1 MVGRTTILKV
11 AGHCEGSYPQRH
23 RRHGVGIR
31 PVRLIAAIGFALEAL
46 IVCSIGSAAQPLP
59 RSVLILNQSTP
70 FGPWQNTIIAAIRS
84 TMNEGAAEPVTF
96 YLEHLDFSRFKG
108 QQYLSSLENHFRE
121 KYRDKP
127 IGVMVAIGPVAL
139 DYALNI
145 RTVFLPSVPIVFTAV
160 EDTHVTQG
168 SIPSNVTGVTM
179 DQSLSRMIEAAQIVV
194 PDLKGFAIVGTRLE
208 DQIYYRNFAN
218 DLPNFSRVLQFIDLM
233 GLSVDETRERVSA
246 LPEHTAILYI
256 GLNFYGSAAYVAAE
270 VVPLIAERANRPIIV
285 DAETFLG
292 TGAVGGFILTPRQLG
307 QDAGRLALSILQGAD
322 VSGIP
327 ITRGS
332 PRKPIF
338 DWRQL
343 QRWQVDA
350 GRLPIGSEIR
360 FRERGIWDQY
370 WGYILSVVAAILLQ
384 GALISWLLYEHWRRT
399 VAEANSMELTHEL
412 TQMNRFATA
421 GEMSA
426 SIAHELRQPLAAIA
440 SYGSAGLNWLKKQ
453 VPDLNEARVSLE
465 AVVRESHRADDV
477 IKSVRAIFRHESPAR
492 AQINLNELIQDVITV
507 TARSINSN
515 NIVLNTNLTDNPPP
529 VVMANSVQLKQVIL
543 NLIMN
548 AVDAMSQPGHWAR
561 ILQLGT
567 QVLPDGTVLMRVTD
581 SGPSADPK
589 IVAKMFQPFFT
600 TKPGGM
606 GMGLPI
612 CKTIVEAHGGTLT
625 ASPSKPHGMEFRIV
639 LPLANMG

>member
-1 MVGRTTILKV
+1 MRRREFLFG
-11 AGHCEGSYPQRH
+11 Y
-23 RRHGVGIR
+23 RRHPHSTHR
-31 PVRLIAAIGFALEAL
+31 RLIATIALALETL
-46 IVCSIGSAAQPLP
+46 TVCSVGSAAQPLP

-70 FGPWQNTIIAAIRS
+70 FGPWQNTIIATVRS
-84 TMNEGAAEPVTF
+84 TMNQGAAEPVTF
-96 YLEHLDFSRFKG
+96 YMEHLDFSRFKG

-139 DYALNI
+139 DYALNM
-145 RTVFLPSVPIVFTAV
+145 RAVFWSSVPIVFTAV
-160 EDTHVTQG
+160 EDTYVTRG
-168 SIPSNVTGVTM
+168 NIPSNVTGVTM
-179 DQSLSRMIEAAQIVV
+179 DQSLGRMIEAARIVV

-218 DLPNFSRVLQFIDLM
+218 DLPHFSRDLQFIDLM
-233 GLSVDETRERVSA
+233 GLSIDETRQRVSA

-292 TGAVGGFILTPRQLG
+292 TGAVGGFIVTPRQLG

-327 ITRGS
+327 ITRGG

-350 GRLPIGSEIR
+350 SRLPIDSEIR
-360 FRERGIWDQY
+360 FREPSIWDQY
-370 WGYILSVVAAILLQ
+370 WGYILAVIAAILFQ
-384 GALISWLLYEHWRRT
+384 GALIFWLLYEHSRRT
-399 VAEANSMELTHEL
+399 VAEANSMELTYEL
-412 TQMNRFATA
+412 AQMNRFATA

-440 SYGSAGLNWLKKQ
+440 SYGSAALNWLKKK
-453 VPDLNEARVSLE
+453 VPDLNEARAALE
-465 AVVRESHRADDV
+465 DIVRESHRADDV
-477 IKSVRAIFRHESPAR
+477 IKSVRAMFRHESPAR
-492 AQINLNELIQDVITV
+492 APINLNELIQDVMTI
-507 TARSINSN
+507 TARQINSN
-515 NIVLNTNLTDNPPP
+515 NIVLNANLTDNPPP
-529 VVMANSVQLKQVIL
+529 MVMADPVQLQQVIL
-543 NLIMN
+543 NLIVN
-548 AVDAMSQPGHWAR
+548 AVDAMSRPGHWAR
-561 ILQLGT
+561 ILQIGT
-567 QVLPDGTVLMRVTD
+567 QVRPDGTVVTRVTD
-581 SGPSADPK
+581 SGPGVDPK
-589 IVAKMFQPFFT
+589 AVEKMFQHFFT
-600 TKPGGM
+600 TKPSGM

-625 ASPSKPHGMEFRIV
+625 ASPSKPHGMEFLIV
-639 LPLANMG
+639 LPLASMG

>member
-1 MVGRTTILKV
+1 
-11 AGHCEGSYPQRH
+11 
-23 RRHGVGIR
+23 
-31 PVRLIAAIGFALEAL
+31 VRLIAAIEFALAAL
-46 IVCSIGSAAQPLP
+46 IVCSVASAAQPLP
-59 RSVLILNQSTP
+59 RSVLIMNQSTP
-70 FGPWQNTIIAAIRS
+70 FGPWQNTIIAAVRS

-96 YLEHLDFSRFKG
+96 YMEHLDFSRFKG

-127 IGVMVAIGPVAL
+127 IGVIVAIGPVAV
-139 DYALNI
+139 DYALKI
-145 RTVFLPSVPIVFTAV
+145 RAVFWPSVPIVFTAV
-160 EDTHVTQG
+160 EDTYVTQG
-168 SIPSNVTGVTM
+168 RIPSNVTGVTM
-179 DQSLSRMIEAAQIVV
+179 DQTLGRMIEAAQIVV

-218 DLPNFSRVLQFIDLM
+218 DLPNFSRHLQFIDLM
-233 GLSVDETRERVSA
+233 GLSIDETRQRVSV

-307 QDAGRLALSILQGAD
+307 QDAGRLALRILQGAD
-322 VSGIP
+322 ASAIP
-327 ITRGS
+327 ITSGG

-343 QRWQVDA
+343 QRWHVDA
-350 GRLPIGSEIR
+350 SRLPTDSEIR
-360 FRERGIWDQY
+360 FREPSIWDQY
-370 WGYILSVVAAILLQ
+370 WGYLLAVTAAILLQ
-384 GALISWLLYEHWRRT
+384 GALILWLLYEHWRRT

-412 TQMNRFATA
+412 AQMNRFATA

-426 SIAHELRQPLAAIA
+426 SIAHELRQPMAAIA

-453 VPDLNEARVSLE
+453 VPDLDEARVALE

-477 IKSVRAIFRHESPAR
+477 IKSVRAMFRQESPAR
-492 AQINLNELIQDVITV
+492 APINLNALIRDVMTI
-507 TARSINSN
+507 TARQINSN
-515 NIVLNTNLTDNPPP
+515 NIVLNANLTENPPP
-529 VVMANSVQLKQVIL
+529 VVMADSVQLQQVIL
-543 NLIMN
+543 NLVVN

-561 ILQLGT
+561 MLQLET
-567 QVLPDGTVLMRVTD
+567 LVRPDGTVLARVTD
-581 SGPSADPK
+581 TGPGVDPTT
-589 IVAKMFQPFFT
+589 VEKMFQPFFT
-600 TKPGGM
+600 TKPSGM

-625 ASPSKPHGMEFRIV
+625 ALPGKPQGMEFRIV
-639 LPLANMG
+639 LPLVNVGQNAEGNVA